1 MILFGQ
7 AIGRPS
13 PLEYPMN
20 RSKFRVICAGS
31 ALIDSI
37 GYSKS
42 RINTGDDVSG
52 TIKTSVGGVAFNI
65 CKQLALSGL
74 TNVELLTAL
83 GDDIK
88 GRRILDFCS
97 KLGIITDNIYICN
110 DSETDS
116 YLAIEDIHGLTA
128 AIAHTFNVEEF
139 GDKIFK
145 PLENGAVKTN
155 SEPSSNL
162 IVLDGNLST
171 STLSKIAKNKKV
183 MNYDIRIASA
193 SSSKANRL
201 KPFLSLP
208 NVTIYCNMAEAENLC
223 DVSFQNS
230 RQASTYLLK
239 KGLGRAIVTN
249 GDKHICDSSVNQE
262 PITIL
267 PPKVKNINHITGAG
281 DYFLACHI
289 ANEINQLT
297 KETALLKAAESAS
310 KYVETEIK

>member
-1 MILFGQ
+1 M
-7 AIGRPS
+7 
-13 PLEYPMN
+13 
-20 RSKFRVICAGS
+20 
-31 ALIDSI
+31 IDSI

-65 CKQLALSGL
+65 CKQLALSGF
-74 TNVELLTAL
+74 TNVEILTAL
-83 GDDIK
+83 GDDTK
-88 GRRILDFCS
+88 GRSIIDLCG
-97 KLGIITDNIYICN
+97 KLGIITDNVYICN

-116 YLAIEDIHGLTA
+116 YLAIEDIHGLKA
-128 AIAHTFNVEEF
+128 AIAHIFNVEEF
-139 GDKIFK
+139 GDRILE
-145 PLENGAVKTN
+145 PLENGAVKTS
-155 SEPSSNL
+155 SESSRNL

-171 STLSKIAKNKKV
+171 STLLKIAKNKKF
-183 MNYDIRIASA
+183 MHYDIRIASA
-193 SSSKANRL
+193 SSSKAIRL

-223 DVSFQNS
+223 DLNFKNT
-230 RQASTYLLK
+230 RQASTCLLK
-239 KGLGRAIVTN
+239 EGLGRAIVTN
-249 GDKHICDSSVNQE
+249 GGKHICASSVNHE
-262 PITIL
+262 PISIL

>member
-13 PLEYPMN
+13 PLEHPMN
-20 RSKFRVICAGS
+20 RSKFRIICAGS

-42 RINTGDDVSG
+42 RINPGDDVSG

-65 CKQLALSGL
+65 CKQLALSGF

-83 GDDIK
+83 GDDTK
-88 GRRILDFCS
+88 GRAIIDFCD
-97 KLGIITDNIYICN
+97 KLGIITDNVYVCN
-110 DSETDS
+110 DTETDS
-116 YLAIEDIHGLTA
+116 YLAIEDIHGLKA
-128 AIAHTFNVEEF
+128 AIAHIFNVEEF
-139 GDKIFK
+139 GDRILK
-145 PLENGAVKTN
+145 PLGNGAVKI
-155 SEPSSNL
+155 SSDPSRNL

-171 STLSKIAKNKKV
+171 SSLSKIAENKKFK
-183 MNYDIRIASA
+183 NYDIRIASA
-193 SSSKANRL
+193 SSSKAFRL

-208 NVTIYCNMAEAENLC
+208 NATVYCNMAEAENLC
-223 DVSFQNS
+223 NLSFKDT
-230 RQASTYLLK
+230 RQASAYLLK
-239 KGLGRAIVTN
+239 QGLGRAIVTN
-249 GDKHICDSSVNQE
+249 GGKQICASSVYHE

-267 PPKVKNINHITGAG
+267 PPKVKNIKHITGAG

-289 ANEINQLT
+289 ANEINQLP
-297 KETALLKAAESAS
+297 KETALLKAAESTS

>member
-7 AIGRPS
+7 VIGRPS
-13 PLEYPMN
+13 PLEHPMN
-20 RSKFRVICAGS
+20 PSNFRIICAGS
-31 ALIDSI
+31 ALIDSV
-37 GYSKS
+37 GFSKS

-65 CKQLALSGL
+65 CKQLALSGF
-74 TNVELLTAL
+74 TNLELLTAL
-83 GDDIK
+83 GDDLK
-88 GRRILDFCS
+88 GRAIVEFCD
-97 KLGIITDNIYICN
+97 KLGITTDNIYVCN
-110 DSETDS
+110 DTETDS
-116 YLAIEDIHGLTA
+116 YLAIEDKQGLKA
-128 AIAHTFNVEEF
+128 AIAHIFNVEEF
-139 GDKIFK
+139 GDRILE
-145 PLENGAVKTN
+145 PLENGAVKTSSN
-155 SEPSSNL
+155 PSRNL

-171 STLSKIAKNKKV
+171 SSLSKIAENKKFK
-183 MNYDIRIASA
+183 NYDIRIASA
-193 SSSKANRL
+193 SSSKAFRL

-223 DVSFQNS
+223 DLSFQNS

-297 KETALLKAAESAS
+297 KEIALLKAAESAS

>member
-1 MILFGQ
+1 MFFGQ
-7 AIGRPS
+7 AIGQ
-13 PLEYPMN
+13 PLPFELLMK
-20 RSKFRVICAGS
+20 RSNLKVICVGS

-37 GYSKS
+37 GFSKS
-42 RINTGDDVSG
+42 QVNTGDDVSG
-52 TIKTSVGGVAFNI
+52 TIKTSVGGVAFNVS
-65 CKQLALSGL
+65 KQLALSGFR
-74 TNVELLTAL
+74 NVELLTAL
-83 GDDIK
+83 GDDTK
-88 GRRILDFCS
+88 GRTIIDFCNE
-97 KLGIITDNIYICN
+97 LGIITDNIYVCN

-116 YLAIEDIHGLTA
+116 YLAIEDINGLKA
-128 AIAHTFNVEEF
+128 AIANIYNVEKF
-139 GDKIFK
+139 GDRILK
-145 PLENGAVKTN
+145 PLENGAVETN

-171 STLSKIAKNKKV
+171 STLSKIARNKKV
-183 MNYDIRIASA
+183 MNYDIRVASA

-223 DVSFQNS
+223 NLSFKNTK
-230 RQASTYLLK
+230 QASTYLLR

-262 PITIL
+262 PISIL
-267 PPKVKNINHITGAG
+267 PPKVKNIKHITGAG

-289 ANEINQLT
+289 ANEKNQLT

>member
-1 MILFGQ
+1 MI
-7 AIGRPS
+7 
-13 PLEYPMN
+13 
-20 RSKFRVICAGS
+20 
-31 ALIDSI
+31 DTI

-52 TIKTSVGGVAFNI
+52 TIKTSVGGVAFNV
-65 CKQLALSGL
+65 CKQLALSGFR
-74 TNVELLTAL
+74 NVELLTAL
-83 GDDIK
+83 GDDTK
-88 GRRILDFCS
+88 GRAIIDLCG
-97 KLGIITDNIYICN
+97 KLGIITDNVYICN

-116 YLAIEDIHGLTA
+116 YLAIEDIHGLKA
-128 AIAHTFNVEEF
+128 AIAHIFNVEEF
-139 GDKIFK
+139 GDRILE
-145 PLENGAVKTN
+145 PLENGAVKTS
-155 SEPSSNL
+155 SESSRNL

-171 STLSKIAKNKKV
+171 STLLKIAKNKKF
-183 MNYDIRIASA
+183 MHYDIRIASA
-193 SSSKANRL
+193 SSSKAIRL

-223 DVSFQNS
+223 DLNFKNT
-230 RQASTYLLK
+230 RQASTCLLK
-239 KGLGRAIVTN
+239 EGLGRAIVTN
-249 GDKHICDSSVNQE
+249 GGKHICASSVNHE
-262 PITIL
+262 PISIL